1 MDPIADMITK
11 IRNAYKAEHESVTL
25 PFSNIKNAIAEVLE
39 RNKYI
44 SATEKKGKKAR
55 KFLELSLRYNGKAPA
70 VHGIRRVSKLGKRVY
85 VGKSEIYSVK
95 NGFGSAVISTS
106 KGLMTDR
113 EAKKAGVGGEVIL
126 EVW

>member
-25 PFSNIKNAIAEVLE
+25 TFSNIKNAIAEVLE

-70 VHGIRRVSKLGKRVY
+70 VHGIRRISKLGKRVY

>member
-70 VHGIRRVSKLGKRVY
+70 VHGIRRISKLGKRVY